1 MHEVEQ
7 PLHVLDLH
15 TLEVDQRVGMFVIL
29 QHLLK
34 EGTACSEHH
43 LVSIELPI
51 LTRQGY
57 VAEEFIFP
65 QTRECFRGILP
76 MVVPGQEELASF

>member
-1 MHEVEQ
+1 
-7 PLHVLDLH
+7 
-15 TLEVDQRVGMFVIL
+15 MFVIL

-34 EGTACSEHH
+34 ERTACSEHH
-43 LVSIELPI
+43 LVSIELLI

-57 VAEEFIFP
+57 VAEEFIFS
-65 QTRECFRGILP
+65 QTRECFRGVLP

>member
-1 MHEVEQ
+1 M
-7 PLHVLDLH
+7 LDLQS
-15 TLEVDQRVGMFVIL
+15 LEVDQRVGMFVIL
-29 QHLLK
+29 QNLLK
-34 EGTACSEHH
+34 EQTACSEHH
-43 LVSIELPI
+43 LVSLELLI